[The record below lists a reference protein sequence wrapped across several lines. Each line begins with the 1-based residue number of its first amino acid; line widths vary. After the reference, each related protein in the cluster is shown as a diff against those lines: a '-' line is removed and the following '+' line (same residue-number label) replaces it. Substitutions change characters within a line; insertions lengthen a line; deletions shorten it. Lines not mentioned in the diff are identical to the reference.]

1 MNKRKP
7 FSRLSYWSKRRH
19 SFAIAQS
26 FSSFTAST
34 SCSSAECDPDDS
46 SVQGAYE
53 YTDMAE
59 CPSATDAVNDE
70 IWCDLSLP
78 CAELDSDNCDN
89 DFELFS
95 RFSDDD
101 DDDNSD
107 NNDVDVNEDDSSDD
121 MTLRCQISQW
131 AATHNIAQNAVSDL
145 LSILQPHLAFLPKDA
160 RTLRKSVSVVSMPE
174 VKKVD
179 GGEYAY
185 IGIMDGLLNLDLP
198 NIPKLTLTIN
208 VDGLPLFK
216 SSNTQL
222 WPILAMVSGAEPK
235 RPFVVGLFCGASK
248 PKSCELLMHDFV
260 EEMKFLKANGVS
272 VDGKYYEIDICCFV
286 CDAPCRAFLKNIMH
300 IMAVRDVCRKEN
312 MTDG

>member
-101 DDDNSD
+101 DDDDNSD
-107 NNDVDVNEDDSSDD
+107 NNDVDVNEDDSSED

-131 AATHNIAQNAVSDL
+131 AATHNTVVLNTAKDRKGALKHRKGPQKHCKMTTKDRKGA
-145 LSILQPHLAFLPKDA
+145 PKHR
-160 RTLRKSVSVVSMPE
+160 RTQE
-174 VKKVD
+174 
-179 GGEYAY
+179 
-185 IGIMDGLLNLDLP
+185 
-198 NIPKLTLTIN
+198 TL
-208 VDGLPLFK
+208 
-216 SSNTQL
+216 
-222 WPILAMVSGAEPK
+222 
-235 RPFVVGLFCGASK
+235 
-248 PKSCELLMHDFV
+248 
-260 EEMKFLKANGVS
+260 
-272 VDGKYYEIDICCFV
+272 
-286 CDAPCRAFLKNIMH
+286 
-300 IMAVRDVCRKEN
+300 
-312 MTDG
+312 